1 MQVPILCAGK
11 VRQEESHLLWVCGRH
26 GRELRSLLAP
36 GLQTQDEVPRL
47 TQLNPFPQQ
56 EGQKR
61 LLPVPVGV
69 SCLMTGQEN
78 IILKPHYFSAM

>member
-1 MQVPILCAGK
+1 MQVPILGAAK
-11 VRQEESHLLWVCGRH
+11 VRQEQSHLLWVCGRR

-36 GLQTQDEVPRL
+36 GLQTQHEVPRL

-56 EGQKR
+56 EGHKR

-69 SCLMTGQEN
+69 SCLMTAQEN